1 MSIPSRPLAPWVPAP
16 YLADNEQG
24 DGEPPVRMVL
34 SNAGDH
40 LHIDEPNAAVS
51 VR

>member
-1 MSIPSRPLAPWVPAP
+1 LQTTNKRCIPRSV
-16 YLADNEQG
+16 
-24 DGEPPVRMVL
+24 GEPPVRMVL

-51 VR
+51 AR

>member
-1 MSIPSRPLAPWVPAP
+1 MHPA
-16 YLADNEQG
+16 QC
-24 DGEPPVRMVL
+24 GEPPVRMVL

-51 VR
+51 AR